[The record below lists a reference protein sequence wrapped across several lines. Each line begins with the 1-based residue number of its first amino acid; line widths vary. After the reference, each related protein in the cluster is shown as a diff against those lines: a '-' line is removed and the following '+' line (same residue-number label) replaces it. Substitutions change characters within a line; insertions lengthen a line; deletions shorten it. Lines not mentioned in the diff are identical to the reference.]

1 MNFLKYLFIALLIL
15 VLVSAAGCVIGSGD
29 IKSKP
34 GYAKLTTPNVLL
46 TDTTLALNFGPR
58 SLKSARWLIESVV
71 RASDHEL
78 EIPLQVLLAVLNDA
92 QGLQLRIYEVENNQS
107 IFEDAIDESV
117 TALNREN
124 WETII
129 KVREDDQRV
138 VIMQSLDENLIAGLA
153 VLIST
158 PEDAVFVNLVG
169 PLKPESIAMIA
180 ENIKQL

>member
-1 MNFLKYLFIALLIL
+1 
-15 VLVSAAGCVIGSGD
+15 
-29 IKSKP
+29 
-34 GYAKLTTPNVLL
+34 
-46 TDTTLALNFGPR
+46 
-58 SLKSARWLIESVV
+58 
-71 RASDHEL
+71 
-78 EIPLQVLLAVLNDA
+78 VLNDA